1 MRRREFITL
10 LGGTASVS
18 WPAMARAQQPA
29 RMKRVGFLTGLDDV
43 EARARFAAFSQAL
56 AALGWIADRNV
67 DIIARFGT
75 ADPGLNQA
83 HVTEIIALAPDVI
96 VASNPISIAASIRA
110 TPTIPIVFTLQPD
123 PIAEGFV
130 PSLAR
135 PGGNVTG
142 FTSVE
147 PAMAGKW
154 VELLKQVAPAIKRVA
169 MLDDP
174 ATPLEGVFAQPFADA
189 AGALAIESIIPRV
202 RDGAEIDRVIGDFA
216 RQPNGGLILPPSA
229 GIGAKRAAIIPL
241 AAKYRMPAIYA
252 WRYLAV
258 EGGLMSY
265 GPDVLDLYRRPAS
278 YVDRILKGAKPADL
292 PVQQPTKFELV
303 INLKTAKALGLTVP
317 PTLLARADEVIE

>member
-1 MRRREFITL
+1 MNRREATTL
-10 LGGTASVS
+10 LGGAAFA
-18 WPAMARAQQPA
+18 WPLAARAQQPA
-29 RMKRVGFLTGLDDV
+29 RMKRVGFLTGLDDS

-67 DIIARFGT
+67 EIVARFGT
-75 ADPGLNQA
+75 ADPGRNRAQ
-83 HVTEIIALAPDVI
+83 VTEVIALAPDVI

-110 TPTIPIVFTLQPD
+110 ASTIPIVFTLQPD

-130 PSLAR
+130 ASLAR
-135 PGGNVTG
+135 PGGNITG

-169 MLDDP
+169 LLDDP
-174 ATPLEGVFAQPFADA
+174 ATPLAGLFARTFADA
-189 AGALAIESIIPRV
+189 AAALAIESIILPV
-202 RDGAEIDRVIGDFA
+202 RDDAEIDRAIDDFA

-229 GIGAKRAAIIPL
+229 GIGARRGAIIAL
-241 AAKYRMPAIYA
+241 AAKHRVPAIYA

-303 INLKTAKALGLTVP
+303 INLKTAKALGLDVP
-317 PTLLARADEVIE
+317 VQLQQLADEVIE

>member
-1 MRRREFITL
+1 LR
-10 LGGTASVS
+10 TA
-18 WPAMARAQQPA
+18 
-29 RMKRVGFLTGLDDV
+29 TV
-43 EARARFAAFSQAL
+43 E
-56 AALGWIADRNV
+56 IV
-67 DIIARFGT
+67 ARFGT
-75 ADPGLNQA
+75 ADPERNRA
-83 HVTEIIALAPDVI
+83 NVTEIIALAPDVI

-110 TPTIPIVFTLQPD
+110 ASTIPIVFTLQPD

-130 PSLAR
+130 ASLAR
-135 PGGNVTG
+135 PGGNITG

-169 MLDDP
+169 LLDDP
-174 ATPLEGVFAQPFADA
+174 ATPLAGLFARTFADA
-189 AGALAIESIIPRV
+189 AAALAIESIILPV
-202 RDGAEIDRVIGDFA
+202 RDDAEIDRAIDDFA

-229 GIGAKRAAIIPL
+229 GIGAKRASIIAL
-241 AAKYRMPAIYA
+241 AAKHRVPAIYA

-278 YVDRILKGAKPADL
+278 YVDRILKGTKPADL

-303 INLKTAKALGLTVP
+303 INLKTAKALGLDVP
-317 PTLLARADEVIE
+317 VQLQQLADEVIE

>member
-1 MRRREFITL
+1 MKRREFITL
-10 LGGTASVS
+10 LGGAATV
-18 WPAMARAQQPA
+18 WPLAARAQQPA
-29 RMKRVGFLTGLDDV
+29 RMKRVGFLSGLDDV
-43 EARARFAAFSQAL
+43 EARTRFAAFSQAL

-67 DIIARFGT
+67 DIVARFGT

-83 HVTEIIALAPDVI
+83 HVSEIIALAPDVI
-96 VASNPISIAASIRA
+96 VASNTISIAASIRA

-123 PIAEGFV
+123 PIAEGLV
-130 PSLAR
+130 ASLAR

-169 MLDDP
+169 LLDDP
-174 ATPLEGVFAQPFADA
+174 ATPLEGVFARTFADA
-189 AGALAIESIIPRV
+189 AAALAIESIITHV
-202 RDGAEIDRVIGDFA
+202 RDGAEIDRTIGDFA

-229 GIGAKRAAIIPL
+229 GIGAKRAAIIAL
-241 AAKYRMPAIYA
+241 AAKHRMPAIYA

-278 YVDRILKGAKPADL
+278 YVDHILKGAKPADL
-292 PVQQPTKFELV
+292 PVQQPTKFEFV
-303 INLKTAKALGLTVP
+303 INLKTAKALGLEVP
-317 PTLLARADEVIE
+317 PSLLARADEVIE

>member
-1 MRRREFITL
+1 MTSRRDFITL
-10 LGGTASVS
+10 LGGAAA
-18 WPAMARAQQPA
+18 WPLAARAQQPA
-29 RMKRVGFLTGLDDV
+29 RMKRVGFLTGLDDS
-43 EARARFAAFSQAL
+43 EARERFAAFSQAL

-67 DIIARFGT
+67 EIVARFGT
-75 ADPGLNQA
+75 ADPGRNRA
-83 HVTEIIALAPDVI
+83 YVTEIIALAPDVI
-96 VASNPISIAASIRA
+96 VASNPITIAASIRA
-110 TPTIPIVFTLQPD
+110 APTIPTVFTLQPD

-130 PSLAR
+130 ASLAR
-135 PGGNVTG
+135 PGGNITG

-169 MLDDP
+169 LLDDP
-174 ATPLEGVFAQPFADA
+174 ATPLAGLFARTFADA
-189 AGALAIESIIPRV
+189 AAALAIESIILPV
-202 RDGAEIDRVIGDFA
+202 RDDAEIDRAIDDFA
-216 RQPNGGLILPPSA
+216 RQPTGGLILPPSA
-229 GIGAKRAAIIPL
+229 GIGAKRASIIAL
-241 AAKYRMPAIYA
+241 AARHRVPAIYA

-303 INLKTAKALGLTVP
+303 INLKTAKALGLDVP
-317 PTLLARADEVIE
+317 VQLQQLADEVIE

>member
-10 LGGTASVS
+10 LGGAAAV
-18 WPAMARAQQPA
+18 WPLAARAQQA
-29 RMKRVGFLTGLDDV
+29 TMKRVGFLTGLDDS
-43 EARARFAAFSQAL
+43 EARERFAAFSQAL

-67 DIIARFGT
+67 EIVARFGT
-75 ADPGLNQA
+75 ADPGRNRA

-96 VASNPISIAASIRA
+96 VASNPITIAASIRA
-110 TPTIPIVFTLQPD
+110 APTIPIVFTLQPD

-130 PSLAR
+130 ASLAR
-135 PGGNVTG
+135 PGGNITG

-169 MLDDP
+169 LLDDP
-174 ATPLEGVFAQPFADA
+174 ATPLAGLFARTFADA
-189 AGALAIESIIPRV
+189 AAALAIESIILPV
-202 RDGAEIDRVIGDFA
+202 RDDAEIDRAIGDFA
-216 RQPNGGLILPPSA
+216 RPPNGGLILPPSA
-229 GIGAKRAAIIPL
+229 GIGAKRAAIIAL
-241 AAKYRMPAIYA
+241 AARHRVPAIYA

-303 INLKTAKALGLTVP
+303 INLKTAKALGLEVP
-317 PTLLARADEVIE
+317 VQLQQLADEVIE

>member
-1 MRRREFITL
+1 MNRREATTL
-10 LGGTASVS
+10 LGGAAFA
-18 WPAMARAQQPA
+18 WPLAARAQQPA
-29 RMKRVGFLTGLDDV
+29 RMKRVGFLTGLDDS

-67 DIIARFGT
+67 EIVARFGT
-75 ADPGLNQA
+75 ADPGRNRAQ
-83 HVTEIIALAPDVI
+83 VTEVIALAPDVI

-110 TPTIPIVFTLQPD
+110 ASTIPIVFTLQPD

-130 PSLAR
+130 ASLAR
-135 PGGNVTG
+135 PGGNITG

-169 MLDDP
+169 LLDDP
-174 ATPLEGVFAQPFADA
+174 ATPLAGLFARTFADA
-189 AGALAIESIIPRV
+189 AAALAIESIILPV
-202 RDGAEIDRVIGDFA
+202 RDDAEIDRAIDDFA

-229 GIGAKRAAIIPL
+229 GIGAKRASIIAL
-241 AAKYRMPAIYA
+241 AAKHRVPAIYA

-278 YVDRILKGAKPADL
+278 YVDRILKGTKPADL

-303 INLKTAKALGLTVP
+303 INLKTAKALGLDVP
-317 PTLLARADEVIE
+317 VQLQQLADEVIE